1 MNFTTVDFFAFEYLI
16 NPDKRLYWGYLLSS
30 ILIAI
35 IYFYITKKN
44 NRLITSSKLWL
55 HPSAKLDYY
64 YFFLSYFI
72 NLFLLIPFIISAKTI
87 ALEVNRFLYKQF
99 DYFENSFFS
108 YGEIILLYTIT
119 LFLVSDFTRYW
130 LHRFLHTIPFLWE
143 FHKVHHSA
151 KVLTPIT
158 FYRVHPVENF
168 LFGLRYSFSIGIVTG
183 IFIYLF
189 GALIDIYMVLGVNA
203 FLFFFSL
210 IGSNLRHSHVPISYG
225 RFIEK
230 WFISPKQHQIHHSKK
245 HFNKNYG
252 GYIAIWDRVFG
263 TLCLSNSVKVMKFGL
278 RVDQMKDYL
287 SLKDLILRPF
297 INLIK
302 KRRIN
307 EKFKTIYVYIFSRN
321 KYKLKCK

>member
-1 MNFTTVDFFAFEYLI
+1 LNNFFALEYLI
-16 NPDKRLYWGYLLSS
+16 NPDKRLYWGYILSS
-30 ILIAI
+30 LFIGI

-44 NRLITSSKLWL
+44 SRLITSSKLWL

-72 NLFLLIPFIISAKTI
+72 NIFLLIPFILSAKTI
-87 ALEVNRFLYKQF
+87 AFWVNKFLYKEF

-108 YGEIILLYTIT
+108 YSEIILLYTIT

-143 FHKVHHSA
+143 FHKIHHSA
-151 KVLTPIT
+151 KVLTPMT

-168 LFGLRYSFSIGIVTG
+168 LFGLRYSLSIGIVTG
-183 IFIYLF
+183 VFIYFF
-189 GALIDIYMVLGVNA
+189 GAMIDIYLVLGVNI

-210 IGSNLRHSHVPISYG
+210 IGSNLRHSHVPFSYG
-225 RFIEK
+225 RFLEK
-230 WFISPKQHQIHHSKK
+230 WFISPKQHQIHHSRK

-252 GYIAIWDRVFG
+252 GHIAIWDRIFG

-278 RVDQMKDYL
+278 RVEQMKDYL

-297 INLIK
+297 INLVK
-302 KRRIN
+302 KGKFN
-307 EKFKTIYVYIFSRN
+307 EKFKTIYSYIFGIFKFES
-321 KYKLKCK
+321 KCK

>member
-1 MNFTTVDFFAFEYLI
+1 LNDFFALEYFI
-16 NPDKRLYWGYLLSS
+16 NPDKRLYWLYLLSS
-30 ILIAI
+30 VFLAVA
-35 IYFYITKKN
+35 YFYVTKKN
-44 NRLITSSKLWL
+44 TRVITSSKLWL

-64 YFFLSYFI
+64 YFFLSYFL
-72 NLFLLIPFIISAKTI
+72 NLFLLVPYIISAKSV
-87 ALEVNRFLYKQF
+87 AVYVNKFLYAQF
-99 DYFENSFFS
+99 DYFENTIFS
-108 YGEIILLYTIT
+108 YEEIVLMYTISI
-119 LFLVSDFTRYW
+119 FVFSDFTRYW

-168 LFGLRYSFSIGIVTG
+168 LFGLRYSLSIGFVTG

-189 GALIDIYMVLGVNA
+189 GAMIDIYMVLGVNI
-203 FLFFFSL
+203 FIFIFSL
-210 IGSNLRHSHVPISYG
+210 FGSNLRHSHVAFSYG
-225 RFIEK
+225 KYIEK
-230 WFISPKQHQIHHSKK
+230 WLLSPKQHQIHHDKK

-263 TLCLSNSVKVMKFGL
+263 SLCLSNSVNVLKFGL
-278 RVDQMKDYL
+278 RKNQMDEYL

-302 KRRIN
+302 NTRRI
-307 EKFKTIYVYIFSRN
+307 
-321 KYKLKCK
+321 

>member
-1 MNFTTVDFFAFEYLI
+1 MNDFFALEYFI
-16 NPDKRLYWGYLLSS
+16 NPDKRLYWLYLLSS
-30 ILIAI
+30 VFLAVA
-35 IYFYITKKN
+35 YFYITKKN
-44 NRLITSSKLWL
+44 TRVITSSKLWL

-64 YFFLSYFI
+64 YFFLSYFL
-72 NLFLLIPFIISAKTI
+72 NLFLLVPYIISAKSVAI
-87 ALEVNRFLYKQF
+87 YVNKFLYAQF
-99 DYFENSFFS
+99 DYFENTIFS
-108 YGEIILLYTIT
+108 YEEIVLMYTISI
-119 LFLVSDFTRYW
+119 FVFSDFTRYW

-168 LFGLRYSFSIGIVTG
+168 LFGLRYSLSIGFVTG

-189 GALIDIYMVLGVNA
+189 GAMIDIYMVLGVNI
-203 FLFFFSL
+203 FIFIFSL
-210 IGSNLRHSHVPISYG
+210 FGSNLRHSHVAFSYG
-225 RFIEK
+225 KYIEK
-230 WFISPKQHQIHHSKK
+230 WLLSPKQHQIHHDKK

-263 TLCLSNSVKVMKFGL
+263 SLCLSNSVNVLKFGL
-278 RVDQMKDYL
+278 RKNQMGEYL

-302 KRRIN
+302 NTRRI
-307 EKFKTIYVYIFSRN
+307 
-321 KYKLKCK
+321 

>member
-1 MNFTTVDFFAFEYLI
+1 MNDFFALEYFI
-16 NPDKRLYWGYLLSS
+16 NPDKRLYWLYLLSS
-30 ILIAI
+30 VFLAVA
-35 IYFYITKKN
+35 YFYVTKKN
-44 NRLITSSKLWL
+44 TRVITSSKLWL

-64 YFFLSYFI
+64 YFFLSYFL
-72 NLFLLIPFIISAKTI
+72 NLFLLVPYIISAKSV
-87 ALEVNRFLYKQF
+87 AVYVNKFLYAQF
-99 DYFENSFFS
+99 DYFENTIFS
-108 YGEIILLYTIT
+108 YEEIVLMYTISI
-119 LFLVSDFTRYW
+119 FVFSDFTRYW

-168 LFGLRYSFSIGIVTG
+168 LFGLRYSLSIGFVTG

-189 GALIDIYMVLGVNA
+189 GAMIDIYMVLGVNI
-203 FLFFFSL
+203 FIFIFSL
-210 IGSNLRHSHVPISYG
+210 FGSNLRHSHVAFSYG
-225 RFIEK
+225 KYIEK
-230 WFISPKQHQIHHSKK
+230 WLLSPKQHQIHHDKK

-263 TLCLSNSVKVMKFGL
+263 SLCLSNSVNVLKFGL
-278 RVDQMKDYL
+278 RKNQMDEYL

-302 KRRIN
+302 KTRRI
-307 EKFKTIYVYIFSRN
+307 
-321 KYKLKCK
+321 